1 MVYRF
6 GAQETEVR
14 TFLSQDELDYEV
26 LKIFLFSLYHG
37 LWGLSSPTRGGT
49 WTLRMRAL
57 SPHQWAA
64 GELPTKASFFLTGT
78 STAGLRLVLGSL

>member
-49 WTLRMRAL
+49 WTLRMRASTEELLIIFKRAKAIEIKAEEL
-57 SPHQWAA
+57 SRPKFA
-64 GELPTKASFFLTGT
+64 TKL
-78 STAGLRLVLGSL
+78 